1 MSQNNCIV
9 GIDISKDKADA
20 YFLAEQRHQTV
31 SGEQYQNF
39 VASLA
44 KASVRLV
51 VMEATGGYERALAGL
66 LAAAGIPLAVVN
78 PRQVRDFA
86 KATSQ
91 LAKTDALDAR
101 VIALFAE
108 AVKLEAKPLLNQQ
121 TQTLRDIVERRR
133 QLIAMRGSEKNRE
146 HQAVNAKVK
155 KSIRLMLEAI
165 EKQLA
170 ALDKELDDLIRNCPA
185 WRESEEL
192 LRSIPGVGDIT
203 ARILIAELP
212 ELGTLNRQEVGR
224 LAGLAPL
231 NRDSG
236 KFRGQR
242 HICGGR
248 ANVRNALYMAALSA
262 TRFNPA
268 IQVFY
273 QRLLD
278 AGKSFK
284 VTITACMRKLL
295 IIANTVMR
303 KKVQFS

>member
-31 SGEQYQNF
+31 GGEHYQDF
-39 VASLA
+39 VAALA
-44 KASVRLV
+44 KTPVRLV

-121 TQTLRDIVERRR
+121 TQGLRDIVERRR

-146 HQAVNAKVK
+146 HQATNARVK
-155 KSIRLMLEAI
+155 KSIRSMLEAI
-165 EKQLA
+165 EKQLT
-170 ALDKELDDLIRNCPA
+170 ALDKELDELIRNCPA

-192 LRSIPGVGDIT
+192 LTSIPGIGDVT
-203 ARILIAELP
+203 ARVLIAELP
-212 ELGTLNRQEVGR
+212 ELGTLNRQEVSR

-236 KFRGQR
+236 KYRGQR

-248 ANVRNALYMAALSA
+248 TNVRKALYMAALCA
-262 TRFNPA
+262 TRFNPV
-268 IQVFY
+268 IQTFY
-273 QRLLD
+273 RRLLD

-295 IIANTVMR
+295 IIANTILR
-303 KKVQFS
+303 EKVHFS